1 MLYLGKNA
9 VVPAITV
16 SGGEVISVITATN
29 NTGSA
34 ISEGDEVW
42 VEKIISDGITTYTI
56 KDFYQTL
63 KPNYKVNGQIYKFPD
78 GAYGSFSAS
87 NYFTL
92 DKNISVASTFEAII
106 KFTTS
111 TNDISN
117 FQNILD
123 FDPFTE
129 LFIENGEL
137 RVYASIPDSYISCGS
152 VSLST
157 VYWAKIVKANGTTTL
172 SYSTDGE
179 TFTGEVSISG
189 DTETEI
195 HNKKIGAG
203 LYSNRAFNGT
213 IFLEESYIE
222 IDGIMYEYSSSDAF
236 TGIAQENIVVG
247 STGLVNVGAVIE
259 PTGSITITENGTH
272 DVTDYAEAV
281 VNVTVPVVDKY
292 KVGDRVNDDSN
303 NPVGTV
309 SGIKTD
315 GNGQRYA
322 VICLDG
328 SYRGNG
334 QYHSTRSEITGL
346 PSYANRSVWSNKE
359 TATNNTQKI
368 LDYASSQGTS
378 SSACN
383 LCRAASFI
391 INDVTYHGQFP
402 TVDELVVIFTSME
415 IINAQDTAGIN
426 AIPGNGDVWS
436 STQCGSSVSWM
447 SIGDG
452 AITNYY
458 MDSSFFVIPSHEIP
472 LDN

>member
-16 SGGEVISVITATN
+16 SGGEVTSVITATN
-29 NTGSA
+29 NTDSA

-42 VEKIISDGITTYTI
+42 VEKITSDGITTYTI

-92 DKNISVASTFEAII
+92 DKNISTASTFEAIV
-106 KFTTS
+106 KFTSPTS
-111 TNDISN
+111 DIST

-129 LFIENGEL
+129 LFVESGAL
-137 RVYASIPDSYISCGS
+137 RIYSETTGSNVSCGS
-152 VSLST
+152 ISRST
-157 VYWAKIVKANGTTTL
+157 IYWAKIVKANGITTL

-179 TFTGEVSISG
+179 TFTGEVSIT
-189 DTETEI
+189 DTESTI
-195 HNKKIGAG
+195 TNKKIGAG
-203 LYSNRAFNGT
+203 LYSDRAFQGA
-213 IFLEESYIE
+213 IFLEESYIK
-222 IDGIMYEYSSSDAF
+222 IDDTMYEYSSSDAF
-236 TGIAQENIVVG
+236 TGIAQENIAAG
-247 STGLVNVGAVIE
+247 ATGLVNVGAVIE

-272 DVTDYAEAV
+272 DVTNYAEAV
-281 VNVTVPVVDKY
+281 VNVPVPVVDKY

-322 VICLDG
+322 VVCLDG

-334 QYHSTRSEITGL
+334 QYHSTRVEITGL
-346 PSYANRSVWSNKE
+346 PSYSDRAVWSNKE

-368 LDYASSQGTS
+368 LDYTSSQGTS

-383 LCRAASFI
+383 LCRAASFVI
-391 INDVTYHGQFP
+391 DNVTYHGQFP
-402 TVDELVVIFTSME
+402 TVDELVDIFKNMD
-415 IINAQDTAGIN
+415 IINSQDTSGVN
-426 AIPGNGDVWS
+426 TIPVNGDVWS
-436 STQCGSSVSWM
+436 STQCGDSVSWM

-458 MDSSFFVIPSHEIP
+458 QDGTFFVIPVLEIP
-472 LDN
+472 LED